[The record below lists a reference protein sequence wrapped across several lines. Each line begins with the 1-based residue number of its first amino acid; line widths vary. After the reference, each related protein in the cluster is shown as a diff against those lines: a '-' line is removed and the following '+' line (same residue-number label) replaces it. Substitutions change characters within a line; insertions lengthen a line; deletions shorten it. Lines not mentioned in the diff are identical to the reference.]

1 MFTEEEKSQI
11 PKSWDIS
18 YLKGLGEMNPEDLGL
33 FTVNDS
39 TRQFFQVKVSEEDFE
54 EFYNNLSLALSKNS
68 EDALA
73 RKVMF
78 ME

>member
-1 MFTEEEKSQI
+1 
-11 PKSWDIS
+11 
-18 YLKGLGEMNPEDLGL
+18 MNPEDLGL

-39 TRQFFQVKVSEEDFE
+39 TRQLIQVKVLKEDFE

>member
-1 MFTEEEKSQI
+1 
-11 PKSWDIS
+11 
-18 YLKGLGEMNPEDLGL
+18 MNPEDLGL

-39 TRQFFQVKVSEEDFE
+39 TRQLIQVKVSEENFE